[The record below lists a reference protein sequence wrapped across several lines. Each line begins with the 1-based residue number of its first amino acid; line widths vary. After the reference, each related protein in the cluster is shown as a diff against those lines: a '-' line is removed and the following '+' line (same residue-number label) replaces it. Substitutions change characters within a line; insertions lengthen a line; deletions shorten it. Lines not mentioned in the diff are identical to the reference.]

1 MKLYSYFRSSASYRV
16 RIALALKGLSPEVI
30 PVNLLKGEQK
40 SESYRALNPQGLVPL
55 LVDGDH
61 HFTQSLAIIE
71 YLEET
76 FPHTPVLPQTRPERA
91 RVRAIALAIAC
102 EMAPLCNV
110 GPLNFLGQTL
120 GLNEEQKTLWYHHWM
135 AKGFS
140 ALEQML
146 GTSEDTGSFCHGST
160 PTMADCCLVP
170 QVFNAKRYRFDLTP
184 YPTIVRI
191 VENCAKHSA
200 FIAAHPLNQ
209 PDAPKE

>member
-1 MKLYSYFRSSASYRV
+1 MKLYGYFRSSASYRV

-76 FPHTPVLPQTRPERA
+76 YPDTPLLPQTRPERA
-91 RVRAIALAIAC
+91 RVRSLALAVAC
-102 EMAPLCNV
+102 EMGPLCNT
-110 GPLNFLGQTL
+110 GPLGFLGEL
-120 GLNEEQKTLWYHHWM
+120 GLNEAQKTLWYHHWM
-135 AKGFS
+135 AKGFT
-140 ALEQML
+140 ALEQL
-146 GTSEDTGSFCHGST
+146 LSISNDTGSFCHGSA

-170 QVFNAKRYRFDLTP
+170 QVFNAKRYQFDLTP
-184 YPTIVRI
+184 YPAIGRI
-191 VENCAKHSA
+191 VDNCAKHPA